1 MDSLTSGPLELLLCD
16 SCGLVQLAHSYDL
29 NEMYGSNYGYR
40 SGLNPSMVSH
50 LNKKVKQL
58 EKLVVLN
65 DDDIVLDIGSNDG
78 TLLLAYENKKLQRVG
93 IDPTGIKF
101 QSYYRNDIHLIPDF
115 FNIQN
120 FKSNFGSKKA
130 KIITS
135 ISMFYDLENPA
146 EFVRDVAE
154 ILDFNGVWHL
164 EQSYMPAMLRN
175 NSYDT
180 ICHEHLEYYS
190 LTILNKLFD
199 QHNLK
204 IIDVSVNSIN
214 GGSFALTVTHTHSKY
229 GVNLPIIQWMLQQ
242 EEQLALGNINTFTEF
257 QKRVDAH
264 RLELTELIK
273 SLNKNGKKV
282 VGYGASTK
290 GNVILQFCGFNEHNI
305 SCIAELNEDKYG
317 SFTPGSNI
325 PILPESDVKSKH
337 PDYMLVL
344 PWHFRE
350 SIIKREEKFLE
361 EGGKL
366 IFPLPYI
373 EII

>member
-1 MDSLTSGPLELLLCD
+1 
-16 SCGLVQLAHSYDL
+16 
-29 NEMYGSNYGYR
+29 
-40 SGLNPSMVSH
+40 
-50 LNKKVKQL
+50 
-58 EKLVVLN
+58 
-65 DDDIVLDIGSNDG
+65 
-78 TLLLAYENKKLQRVG
+78 
-93 IDPTGIKF
+93 
-101 QSYYRNDIHLIPDF
+101 
-115 FNIQN
+115 
-120 FKSNFGSKKA
+120 
-130 KIITS
+130 
-135 ISMFYDLENPA
+135 
-146 EFVRDVAE
+146 
-154 ILDFNGVWHL
+154 
-164 EQSYMPAMLRN
+164 
-175 NSYDT
+175 
-180 ICHEHLEYYS
+180 
-190 LTILNKLFD
+190 
-199 QHNLK
+199 
-204 IIDVSVNSIN
+204 
-214 GGSFALTVTHTHSKY
+214 
-229 GVNLPIIQWMLQQ
+229 
-242 EEQLALGNINTFTEF
+242 LALGNINTFTEF